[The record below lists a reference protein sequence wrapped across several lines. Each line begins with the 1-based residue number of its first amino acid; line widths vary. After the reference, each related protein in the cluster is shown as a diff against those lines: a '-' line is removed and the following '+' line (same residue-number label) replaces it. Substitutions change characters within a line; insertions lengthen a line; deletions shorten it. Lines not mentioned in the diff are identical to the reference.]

1 MQGWWTNCPLS
12 RFHYNGLLLLS
23 AGYQVDKLST
33 HTPSLSVFHRLICS
47 SNAFHSL
54 CKLAYVIEII
64 ADFDV
69 IWVNISANTLLRLI
83 IQIANLNGAT
93 IRKIKQVIITGIYEA
108 DTLLSALQMAV

>member
-1 MQGWWTNCPLS
+1 M
-12 RFHYNGLLLLS
+12 
-23 AGYQVDKLST
+23 
-33 HTPSLSVFHRLICS
+33 
-47 SNAFHSL
+47 
-54 CKLAYVIEII
+54 IEIV

-93 IRKIKQVIITGIYEA
+93 VRKNEQVIITGIYEA